1 MLSPSS
7 NLTPHS
13 SAQNPHNRHHD
24 HFQGAFLALPHA
36 TGLRARSASTSSAG
50 RQRVLH
56 AAKSFAGHFSL
67 TLVSRTSSPTTRS
80 SPTPTTSSSS
90 TTSSTRPTARRS
102 PSVVRPSVCRPTKHR
117 YVTRGRGANSAQ
129 TPVPTLPPRR
139 LRRLSMTLPSRS
151 TTLST
156 PSASQAPLSTR
167 RGILLISRVRNDDV
181 LILLY
186 WLPNSH
192 HGTPFVNSY

>member
-90 TTSSTRPTARRS
+90 TMSSTRPTARRS

-129 TPVPTLPPRR
+129 TPVPTLP
-139 LRRLSMTLPSRS
+139 LRRVAMMSRMALNKCSMWS
-151 TTLST
+151 TLS
-156 PSASQAPLSTR
+156 
-167 RGILLISRVRNDDV
+167 D
-181 LILLY
+181 
-186 WLPNSH
+186 
-192 HGTPFVNSY
+192 